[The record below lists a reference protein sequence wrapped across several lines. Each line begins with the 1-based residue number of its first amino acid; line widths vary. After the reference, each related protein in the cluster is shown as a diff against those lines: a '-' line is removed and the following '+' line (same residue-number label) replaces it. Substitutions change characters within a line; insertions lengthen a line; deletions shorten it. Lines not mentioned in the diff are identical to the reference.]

1 MKIVVLSP
9 MPDPTG
15 EMLKP
20 FSEILEKE
28 VDMTGVEVDAT
39 DDIPEPIVYREGM
52 PNAATG
58 MDSLPLIIPSV
69 MKKAKM
75 LEKSGAE
82 AIISACILGPGMAQA
97 RQIVDI
103 PVLDPGEVAMH
114 TAAMLGQK
122 FTILAPGLSGV
133 KGFEE
138 NIVKYRMEQQT
149 ASILSTDID
158 PGSYVPKDS
167 ETMEVLLN
175 LSLKAIKEDNASI
188 IILGCGM
195 MTGKGKELKRLLDEN
210 GHDVTVIQPLP
221 LAVEF
226 AKSLVTLNLKQTRM
240 VPADYNYKF

>member
-1 MKIVVLSP
+1 MKIVILSP
-9 MPDPTG
+9 LPDPTG

-20 FSEILEKE
+20 FCELLEKE

-39 DDIPEPIVYREGM
+39 DDMPELIVYRQDM
-52 PNAATG
+52 PPAASG
-58 MDSLPLIIPSV
+58 LDSLPLIVPSV

-75 LEKSGAE
+75 LEKNGAD

-97 RQIVDI
+97 RQVVDI

-158 PGSYVPKDS
+158 PGSYVPKES
-167 ETMEVLLN
+167 ETMEVLLK

-195 MTGKGKELKRLLDEN
+195 MTAKGKELKRLLDEN
-210 GHDVTVIQPLP
+210 GYDITVIQPIP

-226 AKSLVTLNLKQTRM
+226 AKSLVKLKLKQTRT
-240 VPADYNYKF
+240 VPANYNYKF

>member
-9 MPDPTG
+9 LPDATG

-20 FSEILEKE
+20 FCELLEKE

-39 DDIPEPIVYREGM
+39 DDMPEPIVYRNDM
-52 PNAATG
+52 PPAASG

-69 MKKAKM
+69 MKKAKA
-75 LEKSGAE
+75 LEQDGAD
-82 AIISACILGPGMAQA
+82 AIVSACILGPGMPQA
-97 RQIVDI
+97 RQVVDI

-122 FTILAPGLSGV
+122 FAILAPGLSGV
-133 KGFEE
+133 KGFQE
-138 NIVKYRMEQQT
+138 NILSYRMENQV

-158 PGSYVPKDS
+158 PASYVPKER
-167 ETMEVLLN
+167 ETMDILLK
-175 LSLKAIKEDNASI
+175 LSIKAIEEDDASV

-195 MTGKGKELKRLLDEN
+195 MTGKGKDLKRLLDKN
-210 GHDVTVIQPLP
+210 SYDVTVIQPIP

-226 AKSLVTLNLKQTRM
+226 AKTLVKLNLKQTRL
-240 VPADYNYKF
+240 VPANYNYQF